1 MPQRRVAGKAGGKGR
16 ATKKRVTAERSPRKP
31 ARRKPSLLILECD
44 SEKLAQ
50 QSLSIAGELYTLVRA
65 IVPRA
70 DTRLVQTTSQ
80 EDLLK
85 QLGSCKQEHDSFN
98 LVVVIGHSN
107 HTGLR
112 LTANIGV
119 SWKSFAQW
127 VGPFAPKQMVLLA
140 CKAGQMLPAGSL
152 FDGITSLKEVY
163 ASPTYISKEQCK
175 LVVLMILYLLSV
187 KSGDEETLRLFQTL
201 NFMLTLGVVFRW
213 TRKEYKAAG
222 FAGAVQWNLIQHLL
236 DEYVVGRRCG

>member
-1 MPQRRVAGKAGGKGR
+1 MPQRRVAVKTGGKGR
-16 ATKKRVTAERSPRKP
+16 ATKRRVTAERSPHKS

-44 SEKLAQ
+44 SEKLAK
-50 QSLSIAGELYTLVRA
+50 QSLSIAGELYTLALALAPQV
-65 IVPRA
+65 
-70 DTRLVQTTSQ
+70 DTVLVQTTSR

-85 QLGSCKQEHDSFN
+85 QLGSCKQDHDSFN

-107 HTGLR
+107 QTGLR
-112 LTANIGV
+112 LTADSGV
-119 SWKSFAQW
+119 SWKSFARW
-127 VGPFAPKQMVLLA
+127 VGPFMPRQMVLLA

-152 FDGITSLKEVY
+152 FDGIPSLKEVY

-175 LVVLMILYLLSV
+175 LVVLTILYLLSV
-187 KSGDEETLRLFQTL
+187 KSGDAETLRLFQTL

-222 FAGAVQWNLIQHLL
+222 FAEAVQWNLIQHLL
-236 DEYVVGRRCG
+236 DEYVEGRSRG